1 MERRILICFAIILL
15 MVYTLPV
22 NSRDVTKVGTTA
34 APFLTISTGARA
46 MGMGGAFVS
55 VANDASAMFWN
66 VAGIAQLP
74 KNEIIFNHSNWLADI
89 SYEYAGITMPL
100 SAIGTLGVS
109 FTFLNM
115 GEFEQTTEY
124 QPEGTGLNFDASSF
138 AIGLSYARQLTDNFM
153 IGFTGKY
160 IRENI
165 FNSTAQGFAMDVGA
179 LFVTP
184 FNGMRLGL
192 AITNFGTKMQ
202 MSGDDMLVQV
212 DIDPT
217 IDGNNPNI
225 NSNIQ
230 TDEFD
235 LPLLF
240 RFGLSMDV
248 IETEMNRLTVAV
260 DALHPNDNAES
271 VNVGGE
277 YTYNNLISFRAGYR
291 ALFLADS
298 EEGFT
303 VGGGLLFDISGVG
316 LQLDYAYED
325 FNRLGDIQK
334 FTIFLKL

>member
-1 MERRILICFAIILL
+1 M
-15 MVYTLPV
+15 P
-22 NSRDVTKVGTTA
+22 
-34 APFLTISTGARA
+34 IST
-46 MGMGGAFVS
+46 V
-55 VANDASAMFWN
+55 
-66 VAGIAQLP
+66 
-74 KNEIIFNHSNWLADI
+74 
-89 SYEYAGITMPL
+89 
-100 SAIGTLGVS
+100 GTLGLS

-115 GEFEQTTEY
+115 GDFEQTTEY
-124 QPEGTGLNFDASSF
+124 QPEGTGINFNANSF

-160 IRENI
+160 IKENI
-165 FNSTAQGFAMDVGA
+165 YNSSAQGFAVDVGA

-184 FNGMRLGL
+184 FNGLRLGL
-192 AITNFGTKMQ
+192 SISNFGTKMQ

-225 NSNIQ
+225 NANIQ

-240 RFGLSMDV
+240 RFGLAMDV
-248 IETEMNRLTVAV
+248 IDTESNRLTLAI

-277 YTYNNLISFRAGYR
+277 YTYDDLISFRGGYR

-303 VGGGLLFDISGVG
+303 VGGGLQFDISGLG
-316 LQLDYAYED
+316 IQLDYAYED